1 MALFVWKDLYRVK
14 VKEMDR
20 RLKLM
25 VEILNEFHE
34 AVMKRSSR

>member
-25 VEILNEFHE
+25 VEILNEFH
-34 AVMKRSSR
+34 